1 MNEAPITKIL
11 ILGGRFASLYAA
23 IRVDTETKDLGGSF
37 LIMALIG
44 GDIKGCS

>member
-1 MNEAPITKIL
+1 LSGT
-11 ILGGRFASLYAA
+11 FASLDAA
-23 IRVDTETKDLGGSF
+23 IRVDTETKHLGGSF